1 MKTLKEQRILRLEE
15 LAINAFPA
23 ILAELYDG
31 WILRFSNGY
40 TNRGNCVN
48 PLYLASIDLPEKIA
62 FCEEKYFKRNLPCVF
77 KITEKTG
84 GRLDHLLEERNYRI
98 ETPSYIME
106 LSCDKIELNRKTD
119 IQIDI
124 QYTIDEK
131 WLEGMFALTN
141 KCDDATRLIAR
152 TMLMNIENQVICA
165 SIYAEE
171 KMIACGLG
179 VLEAGEVGLYSIA
192 VLEEHRKN
200 GFGAFICEKI
210 IGEGKKSGASNAYLQ
225 VAEGNNTAL
234 RLYEKLGFQRSYTY
248 WYRVKNNP

>member
-1 MKTLKEQRILRLEE
+1 LEE

-48 PLYLASIDLPEKIA
+48 PLYLASIELPEKIA
-62 FCEEKYFKRNLPCVF
+62 FCEEKYFNRNLPCIF
-77 KITEKTG
+77 KLTEKTTS
-84 GRLDHLLEERNYRI
+84 RLDQLLEERKYKMD
-98 ETPSYIME
+98 TPSYIME
-106 LSCDKIELNRKTD
+106 LSCDRIELNMVTD
-119 IQIDI
+119 IRVDI
-124 QYTIDEK
+124 QYTIDQK

-141 KCDDATRLIAR
+141 KSDDATRRIAR
-152 TMLMNIENQVICA
+152 TMLMNIENPVICA
-165 SIYAEE
+165 GIYTEE

-192 VLEEHRKN
+192 VSEEHRRN
-200 GFGAFICEKI
+200 GYGAFICEKI
-210 IGEGKKSGASNAYLQ
+210 ISEGKKLGAYNTYLQ
-225 VAEGNNTAL
+225 VAAENISAL
-234 RLYEKLGFQRSYTY
+234 RLYEKLGFQRLYTY